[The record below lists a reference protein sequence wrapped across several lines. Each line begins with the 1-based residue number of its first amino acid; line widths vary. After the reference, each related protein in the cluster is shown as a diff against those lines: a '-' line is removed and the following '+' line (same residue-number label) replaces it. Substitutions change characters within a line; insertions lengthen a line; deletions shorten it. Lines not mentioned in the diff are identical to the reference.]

1 MVREGCCYMKDFKS
15 VLESRRSVKQF
26 DPNVKIPRE
35 EMEEM
40 ITLTT
45 KAPSSVNM
53 QPWRFVVVDTPEGK
67 DILRPLVQ
75 FNTRQNDTSA
85 AMVVIFGDMKNYEYA
100 DKIYDDAVE
109 KGFMPQEVKDV
120 QVAKFVELY
129 ESLDRQGMNDI
140 VKIDSS
146 LAAMQFMLI
155 ARYYGYDT
163 NPIGGF
169 EKDVIA
175 EALGLDSERYMPVM
189 IIAVGKAAVE
199 GRESVRLP
207 VEDVLSFR

>member
-1 MVREGCCYMKDFKS
+1 MKEFKE
-15 VLESRRSVKQF
+15 VLESRRSVKQY

-35 EMEEM
+35 EMKEM
-40 ITLTT
+40 IELTT

-67 DILRPLVQ
+67 ETLQPLVQ
-75 FNTRQNDTSA
+75 FNTRQNESSA

-100 DKIYDDAVE
+100 DKIYDEAVE
-109 KGFMPQEVKDV
+109 RGYMPKEVKDV
-120 QVAKFVELY
+120 QVAKFVEMY
-129 ESLDRQGMNDI
+129 EALDRPSMNDI

-146 LAAMQFMLI
+146 LAAMQFMLV

-169 EKDVIA
+169 DKENIT
-175 EALGLDSERYMPVM
+175 EALGLDPERYVPVM
-189 IIAVGKAAVE
+189 MIAVGKAAAE
-199 GRESVRLP
+199 GQQSVRLP
-207 VEDVLSFR
+207 LDDVLSFR

>member
-26 DPNVKIPRE
+26 DQNVKIPRE

-100 DKIYDDAVE
+100 DKNI
-109 KGFMPQEVKDV
+109 
-120 QVAKFVELY
+120 
-129 ESLDRQGMNDI
+129 
-140 VKIDSS
+140 
-146 LAAMQFMLI
+146 
-155 ARYYGYDT
+155 
-163 NPIGGF
+163 
-169 EKDVIA
+169 
-175 EALGLDSERYMPVM
+175 
-189 IIAVGKAAVE
+189 
-199 GRESVRLP
+199 
-207 VEDVLSFR
+207 

>member
-1 MVREGCCYMKDFKS
+1 MKDFKS

-26 DPNVKIPRE
+26 DQNVKIPRE

-120 QVAKFVELY
+120 QVVKFVELY

>member
-1 MVREGCCYMKDFKS
+1 MKEFKE
-15 VLESRRSVKQF
+15 VLESRRSVKQY

-35 EMEEM
+35 EMKEM
-40 ITLTT
+40 IELTT

-67 DILRPLVQ
+67 ETLQPLVQ
-75 FNTRQNDTSA
+75 FNTRQNESSA

-100 DKIYDDAVE
+100 DKIYDEAVE
-109 KGFMPQEVKDV
+109 RGYMPKEVKDV
-120 QVAKFVELY
+120 QVAKFVEMY
-129 ESLDRQGMNDI
+129 EALDRPSMNDI

-146 LAAMQFMLI
+146 LAAMQFMLV

-169 EKDVIA
+169 DKENIS
-175 EALGLDSERYMPVM
+175 EALGLDPERYVPVM
-189 IIAVGKAAVE
+189 MIAVGKAAAE
-199 GRESVRLP
+199 GHQSVRLP
-207 VEDVLSFR
+207 LDDVLSFR